1 MPITST
7 IRASVLAARERLAEG
22 AEKFRAEH
30 DAGCPGIQLCA
41 RQSDLMDEV
50 VLGVFESVLAD
61 LGEDGPD
68 GLLHDVAVLPL
79 GGYGRRELA
88 PHSDVDLMILH
99 SPQVTARVEPLAK
112 RLLQD
117 LFDVGCD
124 LAQSVRTPAQACQL
138 ARSDATIYT
147 SLAESRYLAGGVS
160 LHEKFATKF
169 LSSSRRYRRAAQ
181 AMIEAARRDE
191 RHQYGETVYLLTPNV
206 KRSEG
211 GLRDIQL
218 LGWIGFA
225 AYGTADFDS
234 LGRMDVL
241 DKDDQRKIRRAKE
254 FLLRLR
260 NELHF
265 HAGKAQDGLDRTEQ
279 LRLAERYAYEGA
291 EGMLP
296 VEQFMSEYFQRTGEV
311 HSVVSRFVKGARP
324 GVRLARFFAPLLS
337 RQVEGDYRV
346 GPYQIS
352 TTAKGLKKL
361 QGDLGEIL
369 RLADMANLLDKRIEH
384 STWEAVRQS
393 ARELADEI
401 TPDQAQR
408 FLSLLSQPGQLGRL
422 LRRLHDLGVLEKIIP
437 EFTHARALLQF
448 NEYHKYTVD
457 EHCLR
462 AVEAATDLLG
472 DDGPAGRVYRAIK
485 DKRTLHLA
493 LLIHD
498 LGKGHPEDHSELG
511 LEIAERTAERL
522 RLPLREAETLKFLVH
537 RHLTMAHLAFRRDT
551 TDEQL
556 ILNFAVD
563 VGSPE
568 VLRMLFV
575 LTVCDFA
582 AVGPGVL
589 NDWKVEVLAE
599 LYGRAMKHLAGD
611 TPAMTSEE
619 RKQRRCDK
627 VRQCLGEQADEE
639 WFERQIE
646 ALPPAYLFG
655 TPPERIGAELRQ
667 LHRLADGEVEAWG
680 RFLPDRSAVEYTV
693 GTREHVAPGIFHR
706 LTGALSSH
714 GLQILSAEINTLA
727 DDLVLDRF
735 FVIDPDYKQ
744 RPSDDRI
751 ESITAALVRSL
762 GSSGDQQPTFRR
774 TWRNSAE
781 RDRENIVTQPSRV
794 RVDNNTSDRFTI
806 VDVFAHDRM
815 GLLFTITRTLFELG
829 VSVHLAKI
837 GTYLDQV
844 VDVFYVTEMAGG
856 KIEDEERLEELR
868 RRVLAAVEELG
879 V

>member
-1 MPITST
+1 MAITST
-7 IRASVLAARERLAEG
+7 LRPSVLAAKERLAAG
-22 AEKFRAEH
+22 SQKFRAEH
-30 DAGCPGIQLCA
+30 EAGCPGIQLCA
-41 RQSDLMDEV
+41 QQSDLMDEV
-50 VLGVFESVLAD
+50 VLGVFEAVLAD
-61 LGEDGPD
+61 LGEDGPN
-68 GLLHDVAVLPL
+68 GLLHDVALVPL

-99 SPQVTARVEPLAK
+99 SPQIAARVEPLAK

-124 LAQSVRTPAQACQL
+124 LAQSVRTPAQASQL
-138 ARSDATIYT
+138 ARGDATVYT
-147 SLAESRYLAGGVS
+147 SLAESRYLTGGVS
-160 LHEKFATKF
+160 LYQKFATKF
-169 LSSSRRYRRAAQ
+169 LASSRRYRRAAQ
-181 AMIEAARRDE
+181 AMIETARRDE

-225 AYGTADFDS
+225 AFGTADFDG
-234 LGRMDVL
+234 LGRMDLL

-260 NELHF
+260 NDLHF

-279 LRLAERYAYEGA
+279 LRLAERYGYQGA

-324 GVRLARFFAPLLS
+324 GVRMARWFAPLLS
-337 RQVEGDYRV
+337 HQVEGDFRV
-346 GPYQIS
+346 GPFQIS
-352 TTAKGLKKL
+352 ATARGLKKL
-361 QGDLGEIL
+361 RGDLGEIL
-369 RLADMANLLDKRIEH
+369 RLTDMANLCNKRIEH

-393 ARELADEI
+393 VGDLPDEI

-408 FLSLLSQPGQLGRL
+408 FLSLLSQPAQLGRL

-437 EFTHARALLQF
+437 EFKHARALLQF

-457 EHCLR
+457 EHCIR
-462 AVEAATDLLG
+462 AVDAATDLLG
-472 DDGPAGRVYRAIK
+472 DEGPAGRVYRAIK

-511 LEIAERTAERL
+511 RQIAERTARRL
-522 RLPLREAETLKFLVH
+522 RLPLRQAETLKFLVH
-537 RHLTMAHLAFRRDT
+537 RHLAMAHLAFRRDT

-556 ILNFAVD
+556 IIDLAVE

-568 VLRMLFV
+568 VLRMFFV

-589 NDWKVEVLAE
+589 NDWKIEVLAE
-599 LYGRAMKHLAGD
+599 LYSRTMKHLAGD
-611 TPAMTSEE
+611 TPVMTSEE
-619 RKQRRCDK
+619 RTQRRCDK
-627 VRQCLGEQADEE
+627 VRRCLGDQAGEE

-667 LHRLADGEVEAWG
+667 LHRLRDGEVEAWG
-680 RFLPDRSAVEYTV
+680 RFLPDRSVVEYTV

-727 DDLVLDRF
+727 DELVLDRF
-735 FVIDPDYKQ
+735 IVFDPDYKD

-751 ESITAALVRSL
+751 ESITAALVKSL
-762 GSSGDQQPTFRR
+762 GSAAGEQPTFRR
-774 TWRNSAE
+774 TWRDSAE
-781 RDRENIVTQPSRV
+781 RDRDKIVTQPSRV
-794 RVDNNTSDRFTI
+794 RLDNNTSDRFTI

-829 VSVHLAKI
+829 LSVHIAKI

-844 VDVFYVTEMAGG
+844 VDVFYVTDVAGG
-856 KIEDEERLEELR
+856 KIEDEQRLEEIR
-868 RRVLAAVEELG
+868 RSVLAAVEELEG
-879 V
+879 